1 MPASGVPP
9 ILPGASFGTA
19 LVFSVLLT
27 FLICV
32 IEFPNQAKV
41 SLRACLVW
49 TSVPYL
55 IIRAIGNAVTTVL
68 AYPLL
73 KPRLGDLLDPSSYML
88 AFLDAFAG
96 VFAFHFVL
104 SHTNVT
110 VFQKGVL
117 TIEDWIA
124 KALENAIGPA
134 NKKEAKLTEDR
145 TQRLVDDLDR
155 SLTDE
160 AQLNA
165 QIDAAMGVGTAGKL
179 AEEAGK
185 SGSDVK
191 MYKLLAFA
199 TAKPDR
205 AASIVGARRRRRQP

>member
-1 MPASGVPP
+1 MV
-9 ILPGASFGTA
+9 PGASIGIA
-19 LVFSVLLT
+19 IVFAVVLTL
-27 FLICV
+27 LICV

-55 IIRAIGNAVTTVL
+55 IIRSIGNAVTTVL
-68 AYPLL
+68 ACPLL
-73 KPRLGDLLDPSSYML
+73 NAKLDGLVNPSSYYML
-88 AFLDAFAG
+88 AFLDALAG

-104 SHTNVT
+104 SQTNVT
-110 VFQKGVL
+110 VFQKSVL
-117 TIEDWIA
+117 TIEDWIT

-134 NKKEAKLTEDR
+134 NKKEAELAEDR
-145 TQRLVDDLDR
+145 LQRLVGDLDL

-160 AQLNA
+160 NKLNA
-165 QIDAAMGVGTAGKL
+165 QIDTAMGAGTAARL
-179 AEEAGK
+179 AAEATE

-191 MYKLLAFA
+191 MYKLLTFA

-205 AASIVGARRRRRQP
+205 AGSIVRTWHRHGQP

>member
-88 AFLDAFAG
+88 AFLDALAG

-104 SHTNVT
+104 SQTNVT
-110 VFQKGVL
+110 VFQKSVL
-117 TIEDWIA
+117 TIEDWIT

-134 NKKEAKLTEDR
+134 NKKEAELAEDR
-145 TQRLVDDLDR
+145 LQRLVGDLDL

-160 AQLNA
+160 NKLNA
-165 QIDAAMGVGTAGKL
+165 QIDTAMGAGTAARL
-179 AEEAGK
+179 AAEATE

-191 MYKLLAFA
+191 MYKLLTFA

-205 AASIVGARRRRRQP
+205 AGSIVRMWHRHGQP